1 MPRAKTKSEIRSP
14 VDLASPEFAPFFT
27 FRRVSDGRSS
37 DDVQLCCEDVALDS
51 LAKSVPTPAY
61 IYSQASMETAYRG
74 LDLGFSG
81 LPHSICYAIKANSN
95 LSILRVFA
103 RLGSCFD
110 IVSGGELERLA
121 RIGVMGNRIVF
132 SGVGKSREEIREAL
146 RYRSGRSATRGILLF
161 NVESEPELEVLLS
174 EAGKIFAKGYAP
186 ASASIRVNP
195 DVLAGGHPHISTGHH
210 EHKFGMRWPDAR
222 RAYLANRNSRAI
234 RWRGISAHIGSQIG
248 SVGPYLEAV
257 GRLASYFRDLSAEGV
272 TLKLLDI
279 GGGFGIRYT
288 KESPL
293 DAARLARDLA
303 PIVAPLRCR
312 LLLEPG
318 RFLVG
323 PAGVLL
329 TRVIY
334 VKRSGDKK
342 FVIVDAAM
350 NDLIR
355 PVLYGAR
362 HPIVPAKLV
371 LGSEETAETVDVVGP
386 VCETGDFLVRDISL
400 PPVEPGDLLAIG
412 AAGAYGFVQSSNY
425 NSRPRSAEIL
435 VKRNKF
441 CLIRKRETRFDLMRG
456 ES

>member
-1 MPRAKTKSEIRSP
+1 MSRAEKRGAKRSSTRA
-14 VDLASPEFAPFFT
+14 ASLEYAPLYS
-27 FRRVSDGRSS
+27 FRRATDTGSS
-37 DDVQLCCEDVALDS
+37 GKAHLYCEE
-51 LAKSVPTPAY
+51 VPVERIANTAGTPAY
-61 IYSQASMETAYRG
+61 IYSQISMESAYHD
-74 LDLGFSG
+74 LDASFAR
-81 LPHSICYAIKANSN
+81 LPHAICYAVKANSN

-110 IVSGGELERLA
+110 IVSVGELARLA
-121 RIGVMGNRIVF
+121 RIGVAGDRIVF

-146 RYRSGRSATRGILLF
+146 RYRANRSHEAGILLF

-174 EAGKIFAKGYAP
+174 EAGKIQAKSGVP

-210 EHKFGMRWPDAR
+210 DHKFGMSWPDAKR
-222 RAYLANRNSRAI
+222 LYLAHRVSRAL
-234 RWRGISAHIGSQIG
+234 RWRGIGSHIGSQIG
-248 SVGPYLEAV
+248 AVAPYLEAV
-257 GRLASYFRDLSAEGV
+257 KRLASYYRQLSTQGV
-272 TLKLLDI
+272 GLQFLDI

-293 DAARLARDLA
+293 NTSRLATDLE
-303 PIVAPLRCR
+303 PIVRPLRCR

-323 PAGVLL
+323 PAGILL
-329 TRVIY
+329 TRVLY
-334 VKRSGDKK
+334 VKKNGNKK
-342 FVIVDAAM
+342 FVLVDAAM

-355 PVLYGAR
+355 PVLYGAK
-362 HPIVPAKLV
+362 HPITPVVFNSRNQGKT
-371 LGSEETAETVDVVGP
+371 ETADVVGP
-386 VCETGDFLVRDISL
+386 VCETGDFFARDISL
-400 PPVEPGDLLAIG
+400 SPVEPGDLLALG

-435 VKRNKF
+435 VRGMRFQIIRN
-441 CLIRKRETRFDLMRG
+441 RETRGDLMRG